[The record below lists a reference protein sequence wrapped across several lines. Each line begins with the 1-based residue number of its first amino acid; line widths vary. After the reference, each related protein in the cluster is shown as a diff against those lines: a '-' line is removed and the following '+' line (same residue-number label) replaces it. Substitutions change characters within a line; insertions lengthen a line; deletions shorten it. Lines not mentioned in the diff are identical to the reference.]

1 MNNALTEEREMIQ
14 LFKSGNK
21 DVFTDLIKPYY
32 MQAYKIAYRI
42 LNQHHDAEDA
52 TQNAIIKVYKCL
64 DQFRGTSSF
73 KSWLIKIVRNHA
85 IDIYRSNQRTT
96 KIKDN
101 FKEIRNPSSTS
112 ISQPTNIKEMKSD
125 LSVLIT
131 SISPTYE
138 EVIKLR
144 FVDSLSY
151 EEISSELMCSVGTV
165 KSRISRG
172 RKQIKTLMDGAA

>member
-1 MNNALTEEREMIQ
+1 MNKAFTEESEMIQ

-21 DVFTDLIKPYY
+21 AVFTDLIKPYY
-32 MQAYKIAYRI
+32 MQAYKIAYSI

-52 TQNAIIKVYKCL
+52 TQNAIIKIYKCL

-73 KSWLIKIVRNHA
+73 KNWLIKIVRNHA
-85 IDIYRSNQRTT
+85 IDIYRSNQRTV

-101 FKEIRNPSSTS
+101 FKETRNPDCIRTR
-112 ISQPTNIKEMKSD
+112 QPTNLKEMKSD
-125 LSVLIT
+125 LNGLIT
-131 SISPTYE
+131 NISPTYE
-138 EVIKLR
+138 KVIKLR
-144 FVDSLSY
+144 YVESLSY

-172 RKQIKTLMDGAA
+172 RKQIRTLMNGAA